1 MLSRRTVLQ
10 ASLAGS
16 MVAGLAGLAAFA
28 SFYPKP
34 DRDEQT
40 TGWRRIAWP
49 FPRDAFPAGRAW
61 KRDDTEVYIRP
72 KLGFC
77 GNCDTGV
84 VEDSEVDRVTDVDL
98 LDERFVP
105 LREGKRIQITDLTG
119 RARLYRIRKGGRERV
134 VEGIAVAYKCDLVVA
149 LVVGPD
155 ADDAVL
161 RNAHRFLE
169 TNTVQ
174 TWINALLEG
183 R

>member
-1 MLSRRTVLQ
+1 MLSRRTLLQ

-28 SFYPKP
+28 NLYPKP
-34 DRDEQT
+34 DRDEEI

-49 FPRDAFPAGRAW
+49 FARDVFPTGRAW
-61 KRDDTEVYIRP
+61 KRGDTEVYIRP

-98 LDERFVP
+98 LDEHFMP
-105 LREGKRIQITDLTG
+105 LREGKRIQLTDLTG
-119 RARLYRIRKGGRERV
+119 RARLYRIKKGGRDLV
-134 VEGIAVAYKCDLVVA
+134 AEGIAVAYECDLVVA
-149 LVVGPD
+149 LVVGPV
-155 ADDAVL
+155 ADDASL

-174 TWINALLEG
+174 VWLNALLEG

>member
-1 MLSRRTVLQ
+1 MLSRRTILQ
-10 ASLAGS
+10 TSLAGS

-28 SFYPKP
+28 NFYPKP
-34 DRDEQT
+34 DRDEEI

-84 VEDSEVDRVTDVDL
+84 VEDSEVDRVSDIDL
-98 LDERFVP
+98 FDEHFVP

-119 RARLYRIRKGGRERV
+119 RARLYRIKKGGRERV
-134 VEGIAVAYKCDLVVA
+134 AEGIAVAYKCDLVVA
-149 LVVGPD
+149 IVVGPV
-155 ADDAVL
+155 ADDAIL

-174 TWINALLEG
+174 VWINALLEG

>member
-1 MLSRRTVLQ
+1 M
-10 ASLAGS
+10 AAGL
-16 MVAGLAGLAAFA
+16 VAGLAGLAGLAAFA
-28 SFYPKP
+28 NFYPKP
-34 DRDEQT
+34 DRDEEI

-49 FPRDAFPAGRAW
+49 FPRDAFPSGRAW

-84 VEDSEVDRVTDVDL
+84 VEDSEVDRVSDIDL
-98 LDERFVP
+98 FDEHFVP

-119 RARLYRIRKGGRERV
+119 RARLYRIKKGGRERIA
-134 VEGIAVAYKCDLVVA
+134 EGIAVSYKCDLVVA
-149 LVVGPD
+149 IVVGPV
-155 ADDAVL
+155 ADDAIL

-174 TWINALLEG
+174 VWINALLEG